1 MKTRYLVALCLALS
15 LSAHAEIYKYVDEN
29 GRVTYTNIPRKGA
42 KKLDL
47 EPLSTIPLGMPKP
60 QKPPAGFPTVDKATQ
75 NKRDQVRRE
84 LLEHELDKEQAK
96 LKQAEEALKKGKAIR
111 LGSEHNYQRYLDRVQ
126 GLKDEV
132 TLHEK
137 NVEALQKELAGLKD

>member
-1 MKTRYLVALCLALS
+1 MKTRYLVAVGLALS

-47 EPLSTIPLGMPKP
+47 EPLSTIPLGKPKK
-60 QKPPAGFPTVDKATQ
+60 QAEPAGFPTVDKETQ
-75 NKRDQVRRE
+75 SKRDDVRRK
-84 LLEHELDKEQAK
+84 LLEDELSREQAQ
-96 LKQAEEALKKGKAIR
+96 LEQARKALKEGEAIR

-126 GLKDEV
+126 GLKNDV
-132 TLHEK
+132 TLHQK
-137 NVEALQKELAGLKD
+137 NVEALQKELAGLK